1 MVSNNKWDV
10 LKLFSK
16 SQDCLFLSVST
27 FEKTAINWVMFV
39 LFCWYKYID
48 VFRGNGFTV
57 AMVVLMWL
65 ELAGNDNIP
74 IPRDMI
80 KL

>member
-1 MVSNNKWDV
+1 MGRFKTIF
-10 LKLFSK
+10 KK
-16 SQDCLFLSVST
+16 SRLSFLVVST

-57 AMVVLMWL
+57 AMVVLLWL